1 MGVCTFTNNLLFNNT
16 AYYKGGGFMNTGTA
30 TYSITPT
37 LNNNTIVQNTCTAV
51 GSLGGGLLVNTV
63 EDTVIGQNNIIYDNI
78 ATTAPNISGT
88 VLFTYSCVEGG
99 LTGTGNISAD
109 PLFVTGP
116 EGDFYLSQIPAG
128 QSVNSPCVDAGNP
141 ASTMIIGTTR
151 TDQVQD
157 AGIVDMG
164 YHYAINVMPPPP
176 PVTITLTPVNPPI
189 IIPATGGS
197 FSFNATLINN
207 DTLPQTFD
215 VWIMVQLP
223 NGSWW
228 GPALGPINLTLPAGG
243 TITRL
248 RTQSV
253 PASAP
258 PGNYLYKGRVGDYPA
273 TIWDSD
279 NFPFTKLSGG
289 DGRAVFDKWLNSG
302 EIFFSWQGL
311 TQDMIP
317 ETFALGQNYP
327 NPFNTETNLV
337 FDIPIGVQVEL
348 VVFDIQG
355 REVARLLDGWK
366 EAGSY
371 EIVFYGE
378 ALSSG
383 VYFAVLKAGSFQM
396 TQKLLLLK

>member
-1 MGVCTFTNNLLFNNT
+1 
-16 AYYKGGGFMNTGTA
+16 
-30 TYSITPT
+30 
-37 LNNNTIVQNTCTAV
+37 
-51 GSLGGGLLVNTV
+51 
-63 EDTVIGQNNIIYDNI
+63 
-78 ATTAPNISGT
+78 
-88 VLFTYSCVEGG
+88 
-99 LTGTGNISAD
+99 
-109 PLFVTGP
+109 
-116 EGDFYLSQIPAG
+116 
-128 QSVNSPCVDAGNP
+128 
-141 ASTMIIGTTR
+141 
-151 TDQVQD
+151 
-157 AGIVDMG
+157 
-164 YHYAINVMPPPP
+164 
-176 PVTITLTPVNPPI
+176 VNPPI